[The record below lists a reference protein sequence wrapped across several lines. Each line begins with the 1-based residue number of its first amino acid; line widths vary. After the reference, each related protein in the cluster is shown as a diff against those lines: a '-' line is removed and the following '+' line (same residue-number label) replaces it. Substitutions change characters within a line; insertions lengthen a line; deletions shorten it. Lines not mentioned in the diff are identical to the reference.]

1 MRVSSPIGDL
11 PFEPRRARLG
21 RDGLHVEGAM
31 GAWPAH
37 VHVAPSD
44 LPALARLVPR
54 GALVAVAAAVAL
66 RLAVRARRR

>member
-11 PFEPRRARLG
+11 PFEPRRVRLG
-21 RDGLHVEGAM
+21 RDGLHVEGEM

-37 VHVAPSD
+37 VHVAPAD

-54 GALVAVAAAVAL
+54 AALVPVAAAVAL
-66 RLAVRARRR
+66 WLATRPRRS